1 MTNPWYALNLG
12 DGVTAL
18 EPLSDLESRFRA
30 AFEQTGRPKDMAVF
44 TRHESEGR
52 LHCEFMVYFSP
63 AARAVGL
70 ALDAKPCGRP
80 SPRGLSLLAGSAES
94 WPLLFP
100 GPSE

>member
-1 MTNPWYALNLG
+1 MTNPWYAMSLG

-30 AFEQTGRPKDMAVF
+30 AFEQAGRPKDMAVF

-52 LHCEFMVYFSP
+52 LHCELMVYFSP
-63 AARAVGL
+63 AARAVAQ
-70 ALDAKPCGRP
+70 ALGAQPCGGP
-80 SPRGLSLLAGSAES
+80 LPQGLSLLAGPVES

-100 GPSE
+100 GFSE